1 MESRVRVRV
10 WEEVDVGLQKV
21 YFQMNT
27 EHQFA
32 IPLGPLTL
40 LVCSDLARDMRQE
53 EVLSLVFAI
62 PAAAALTSR
71 CVLCPPPP
79 GQ

>member
-1 MESRVRVRV
+1 M
-10 WEEVDVGLQKV
+10 

-27 EHQFA
+27 EDQFA

-40 LVCSDLARDMRQE
+40 LVCSDLACDVRQE

-62 PAAAALTSR
+62 PAAAALASR
-71 CVLCPPPP
+71 CVLCPPLP